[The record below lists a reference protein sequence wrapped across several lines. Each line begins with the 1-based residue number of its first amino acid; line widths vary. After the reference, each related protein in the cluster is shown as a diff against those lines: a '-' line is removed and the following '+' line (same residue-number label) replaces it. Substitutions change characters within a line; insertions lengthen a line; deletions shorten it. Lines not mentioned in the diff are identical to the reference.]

1 MEHLKLLLLLLWSSG
16 VHLEDRNQ
24 TAEADDEFRLV
35 GGSSGCSGGVE
46 LKHLGE
52 WRLVGDDFWNLKL
65 STAVCE
71 RLDCG
76 SVVSMKRTSESSS
89 RSVWSVKPEC
99 SKSLSDLKNCFR
111 SFDASSFIHL
121 SCSDSVRLLNG
132 SSRCSGRLQVKTNPS
147 DQIWSSVCE
156 ADLDLQDAQ
165 VVCRELGCGAPSVLQ
180 GALYGDVQTPRW
192 SPEFQCGGHESAL
205 LDCRSSGSARSS
217 CSPGKAAGLTCS
229 EVDEFRLVGG
239 ASRCAGRLEL
249 KYLGEQ
255 RPVMNDFFT
264 LETAALICEHLNCG
278 SAVSVDPTD
287 ASDRSVFGINPD
299 CVRSQSNLWN
309 CVESW
314 SNPRTLKL
322 TCSDSVRLLN
332 GSSHCSGRLQVKTNP
347 SDQTWSSVCEAD
359 LDLQDAQ
366 VVCRE
371 LGCGAPSVLQG
382 ALYGDV
388 QMPRWS
394 PEFQCG
400 GHESALLDCR
410 RSGSARSSCSPGKAA
425 GLTCSGSGD
434 EFRLVGENSRCAGS
448 LQIRSSGVWRPTH
461 IIDWSLEKA
470 AFFCSHLHCGSAVS
484 ADETHSVSST
494 LSMMI
499 TDDCFQSGSDFQ
511 KCSFFSDGYTGNNLI
526 CSDLLLRP
534 AISVSSSSFMLVVS
548 EAQQRGLQVIRGS
561 TFTISCSIQ
570 PQYPG
575 GSFQLSFTSSNTS
588 YNSTQP
594 AVNHSAHF
602 LFPAAEPA
610 HRGNYSCVYHL
621 HDFGYNFSSESRLL
635 SLSVFGPQEEDQ
647 QTSRPGGQ

>member
-1 MEHLKLLLLLLWSSG
+1 MKTAALICEHL
-16 VHLEDRNQ
+16 NC
-24 TAEADDEFRLV
+24 
-35 GGSSGCSGGVE
+35 GSAASVQPTDVSVQSMWRINSGCFQSGSDLSNCVVQ
-46 LKHLGE
+46 LRSPHT
-52 WRLVGDDFWNLKL
+52 LKL
-65 STAVCE
+65 TC
-71 RLDCG
+71 
-76 SVVSMKRTSESSS
+76 SE
-89 RSVWSVKPEC
+89 
-99 SKSLSDLKNCFR
+99 
-111 SFDASSFIHL
+111 
-121 SCSDSVRLLNG
+121 SVRLLNG

-147 DQIWSSVCE
+147 DQTWSSVCE

-229 EVDEFRLVGG
+229 GRRGAAASTALLFTLTPSSLSSLCSEFPETRLVGENT
-239 ASRCAGRLEL
+239 RCAGSLQIRRSRVW
-249 KYLGEQ
+249 
-255 RPVMNDFFT
+255 RPALIFPWT
-264 LETAALICEHLNCG
+264 LEKAAVFCSHLHCG
-278 SAVSVDPTD
+278 SAVSADTTHSVNSTLTVII
-287 ASDRSVFGINPD
+287 SDNCFQSGSHFMKCSHFKEHNAGI
-299 CVRSQSNLWN
+299 
-309 CVESW
+309 
-314 SNPRTLKL
+314 TL

-332 GSSHCSGRLQVKTNP
+332 GSSRCSGRLQVKTNP

-388 QMPRWS
+388 QTPRWS

-410 RSGSARSSCSPGKAA
+410 SSGSARSSCSPGKAA
-425 GLTCSGSGD
+425 GLTCSGFP
-434 EFRLVGENSRCAGS
+434 EIRLVGENSRCAGS
-448 LQIRSSGVWRPTH
+448 LQIRRSGVWRPTF
-461 IIDWSLEKA
+461 IQWWSLEKA
-470 AFFCSHLHCGSAVS
+470 AVFCSHLHCGSAVS
-484 ADETHSVSST
+484 ADETRSVNST
-494 LSMMI
+494 LTVGI
-499 TDDCFQSGSDFQ
+499 TDDCFQSGSDLM
-511 KCSFFSDGYTGNNLI
+511 KCSVFSEFPLSINLS
-526 CSDLLLRP
+526 CSDLLLHP
-534 AISVSSSSFMLVVS
+534 VLSVSSSSSILGVS
-548 EAQQRGLQVIRGS
+548 EAQQQGLQVVWGS

-575 GSFQLSFTSSNTS
+575 GSFQLTFTSSNTS
-588 YNSTQP
+588 YKSTQP

-621 HDFGYNFSSESRLL
+621 HVFGHDFWSESRLL
-635 SLSVFGPQEEDQ
+635 SLSVSDPTAVVVRWVVVPLSLLLLQGALWLYYKASRG
-647 QTSRPGGQ
+647 QTGRPGGL